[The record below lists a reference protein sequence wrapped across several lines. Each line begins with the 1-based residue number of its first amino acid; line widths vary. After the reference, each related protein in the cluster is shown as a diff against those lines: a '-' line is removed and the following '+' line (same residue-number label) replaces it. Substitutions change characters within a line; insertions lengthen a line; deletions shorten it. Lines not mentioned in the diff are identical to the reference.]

1 MGGAVRTEILWV
13 PAGPELIVIATL
25 AERLGDSER
34 HIRRLVAERRI
45 PYLKVGRY
53 VRFDRAEIAR
63 WLDDGREPVKSEH
76 ISEGRRR

>member
-1 MGGAVRTEILWV
+1 MPTEL
-13 PAGPELIVIATL
+13 PELIGIATL

-53 VRFDRAEIAR
+53 VRFDPAEIAR
-63 WLDDGREPVKSEH
+63 WRDDGRQPVKSEH
-76 ISEGRRR
+76 ANEGRRR

>member
-1 MGGAVRTEILWV
+1 MVRANSLGEDMPTEL
-13 PAGPELIVIATL
+13 PELIGIATL
-25 AERLGDSER
+25 AERLGHSER
-34 HIRRLVAERRI
+34 RIRRLEAVRRI

-63 WLDDGREPVKSEH
+63 WLDDGRQPVKSEH